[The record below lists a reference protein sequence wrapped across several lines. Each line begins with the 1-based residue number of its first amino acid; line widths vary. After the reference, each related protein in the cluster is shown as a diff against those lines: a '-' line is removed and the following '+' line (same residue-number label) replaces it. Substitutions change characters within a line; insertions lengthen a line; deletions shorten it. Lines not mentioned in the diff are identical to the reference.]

1 MIQERKSKIKLISEM
16 IAIYQ
21 TTVLNETDSDN
32 IRLIKQDITNKKM
45 DLEELKQELN
55 SELNTLY
62 DSGANEIDPEVNQLQ
77 IIIND
82 VNNLLEDIIP
92 DILAYVQSPNLQT
105 PKKVDEK
112 ESIQE
117 EIIIPKPVKEIKVEP
132 INQTKEENVVKIEP
146 IEDEEEIQL
155 FDKILLKNDT
165 QQGEPNEKIV
175 LDVVTEE
182 IKVEENRNEDV
193 FLENIER
200 EEIDNKNEVVFT
212 ENIKNEDI
220 EKTIKVA
227 NKIDEI
233 PEKAEIKNIVEQKNT
248 YNEVSLKYELV
259 NTIKLKQ
266 PTEDYRNTASNIVSS
281 RIKTIDSPENAIK
294 KAYNAAELVM
304 SNIIET
310 LSETKN

>member
-1 MIQERKSKIKLISEM
+1 MNQERKSKIKLISEM